1 MERLILSAAPH
12 IRSRASTRTIMGDV
26 LIALLPAVVAS
37 VVFFGPRALLLE
49 AVCVGSAVLFEWG
62 FQTLCKR
69 PVTVGDLSAAVTG
82 LILAL
87 NLHVG
92 IPLWQAVFG
101 SLVAIV
107 VVKQLFG
114 GIGHNFANPAIT
126 ARIILL
132 LAFTDSMTTWELP
145 NYSDA
150 VSSATPLTILA
161 SGDTAGLPSLWEM
174 FLGYTAAVSARPVPW
189 L

>member
-114 GIGHNFANPAIT
+114 GIGKNFVNPAL
-126 ARIILL
+126 AGRAFLL
-132 LAFTDSMTTWELP
+132 GSYAGVMTTWAAP
-145 NYSDA
+145 ASRCP
-150 VSSATPLTILA
+150 SSAPPWMWSPPPPPWPTSPT
-161 SGDTAGLPSLWEM
+161 
-174 FLGYTAAVSARPVPW
+174 SAPATM
-189 L
+189 